1 MSWRP
6 IILHFT
12 TLLPPTCP
20 TILQEARKRQTIRE
34 TTFAMRGNA
43 KPFGKWLSP
52 CAETSNHSGKYFR
65 QARKYQTIREI
76 NFAMRANAK
85 PFGKWLSPCAEITNH
100 SGRDFRQA
108 RKLQT
113 FYGGICGR
121 PAKYIN
127 EKSTL
132 KKWIFKVLCKRRR
145 LPTLP
150 HCIAVPSAQVGLT
163 SLFGMGRGGTPP
175 Q

>member
-1 MSWRP
+1 MPNHSGNNFR
-6 IILHFT
+6 H
-12 TLLPPTCP
+12 
-20 TILQEARKRQTIRE
+20 ARKRQTFRETTFAKRGNHKLFGKWLSPCAETPNLSGNNFRHARKCQTIRE
-34 TTFAMRGNA
+34 TTFAMRGNS
-43 KPFGKWLSP
+43 KPFRKRLSP
-52 CAETSNHSGKYFR
+52 CAEMPNHS
-65 QARKYQTIREI
+65 E
-76 NFAMRANAK
+76 N
-85 PFGKWLSPCAEITNH
+85 
-100 SGRDFRQA
+100 DFRQA
-108 RKLQT
+108 RKHQT
-113 FYGGICGR
+113 FCEMICGR

-132 KKWIFKVLCKRRR
+132 KKCIFKVLCKRRR